1 MLISLKR
8 TAKATLLGLGLM
20 GFASNQADAGVIVS
34 YEAAGVQAS
43 TMSGVITE
51 TFDELK
57 PGSFSSI
64 KTLGG
69 TLSGLPSF
77 EVVKADEFGGAGGT
91 GNYFAVGAQ
100 SGTTAA
106 ALSFQLTNPQ
116 TYFGFWFSAIDSRN
130 SVELLS
136 AGNVVETLSAATVD
150 SSLSSAYNGNPNSGA
165 DSGEKFAFVNFTAT
179 GDTTFD
185 QIRFM
190 NASTAT
196 GFEAD
201 NFTIKGTS
209 VPEPSSIVMASIGGL
224 IAAGSWV
231 RTRRRA
237 GVNA

>member
-20 GFASNQADAGVIVS
+20 GLASSQADAGVIVS

-43 TMSGVITE
+43 TMSGVVTE

-57 PGSFSSI
+57 PGSYSSI

-77 EVVKADEFGGAGGT
+77 EVVKADQYGGAGGM

-106 ALSFQLTNPQ
+106 SLDFKLNDRQ
-116 TYFGFWFSAIDSRN
+116 TYFGFWWSAIDPNN
-130 SVELLS
+130 SVQLLS
-136 AGNVVETLSAATVD
+136 GGNVVETLTAATLD
-150 SSLSSAYNGNPNSGA
+150 NSLSSAYNGNPNSGA
-165 DSGEKFAFVNFTAT
+165 DAGEKFAFVNFTAT
-179 GDTTFD
+179 GNTMFD

-190 NASTAT
+190 NASTT
-196 GFEAD
+196 SGFEAD
-201 NFTIKGTS
+201 NFTIKGAS

-237 GVNA
+237 VAKV